1 MFDFI
6 VDGIESL
13 ENFKANSLDGVIL
26 SNMMDNLYPKG
37 VELLLTECY
46 RLLKN
51 NRRILINLNPNLIE
65 KEIKEMNIKVMG
77 ENLLDSRFVL

>member
-1 MFDFI
+1 
-6 VDGIESL
+6 
-13 ENFKANSLDGVIL
+13 
-26 SNMMDNLYPKG
+26 MMDNLYPKG

>member
-1 MFDFI
+1 M